1 MNTANRSPPVGYRWI
16 ILLLICLL
24 IFSQMI
30 AWLAPAALL
39 TVIRESLR
47 IDIGKAG
54 TLITLITL
62 ISGFFMFSGSLL
74 IDRLGLRAVAIVAM
88 TCISIGSGLSFFVA
102 SYWQILVLRIIVG
115 MGAGLST
122 LLPAALTV
130 AWFPARE
137 QPYINSFCTVL
148 GFIAMAAAFGIPG
161 PLLALLGNWGEV
173 LSVLAGT
180 AVLALAAW
188 IVIGRNPP
196 VPPADAAS
204 RAAHQRVESGIVRAS
219 RRPEVWLLTGTMI
232 GQMWAFNTFSTYLPT
247 FLETVGG
254 LSRVK
259 SGQISSLLP
268 IAGVAGAMI
277 CGMGTGMMGRRKPFM
292 WPLMVL
298 ALGASLTIATFPVG
312 PVVYL
317 AIAAFGFATAGLSP
331 PLMTTVMDLRG
342 ATAEFIGG
350 AFAIIY
356 GVSFISSFFVS
367 PAFGALVPIL
377 GARSTMTLFSLPLI
391 LSIVLPALLSETGP
405 KRQIRA
411 HATPGS

>member
-1 MNTANRSPPVGYRWI
+1 MTPTGRANFGVATA
-16 ILLLICLL
+16 
-24 IFSQMI
+24 I
-30 AWLAPAALL
+30 AAAV
-39 TVIRESLR
+39 TFV
-47 IDIGKAG
+47 
-54 TLITLITL
+54 
-62 ISGFFMFSGSLL
+62 
-74 IDRLGLRAVAIVAM
+74 AVAGCAAPSVVAGSM
-88 TCISIGSGLSFFVA
+88 TEVVSSPDAPKAIGPYSQGIKTGNLLFLSAQGPLDAKSG
-102 SYWQILVLRIIVG
+102 Q
-115 MGAGLST
+115 MST
-122 LLPAALTV
+122 LLPV
-130 AWFPARE
+130 
-137 QPYINSFCTVL
+137 
-148 GFIAMAAAFGIPG
+148 
-161 PLLALLGNWGEV
+161 
-173 LSVLAGT
+173 
-180 AVLALAAW
+180 
-188 IVIGRNPP
+188 
-196 VPPADAAS
+196 
-204 RAAHQRVESGIVRAS
+204 
-219 RRPEVWLLTGTMI
+219 
-232 GQMWAFNTFSTYLPT
+232 
-247 FLETVGG
+247 
-254 LSRVK
+254 
-259 SGQISSLLP
+259 
-268 IAGVAGAMI
+268 AGVAGAMI

-331 PLMTTVMDLRG
+331 PLMTTVMDLKG